1 MHLSL
6 AFEHQKDMKCEI
18 LLGDTWGG
26 GNQGCLPFTQTI
38 RVEILCINV
47 KLNEI
52 WRAGKTTSGISKSA
66 E

>member
-1 MHLSL
+1 MTAQPKHLSL

-26 GNQGCLPFTQTI
+26 GVGGGGGENQGCLPFTQTI
-38 RVEILCINV
+38 RVEILCINI

-52 WRAGKTTSGISKSA
+52 
-66 E
+66 

>member
-1 MHLSL
+1 MTAQPMHLSL

-26 GNQGCLPFTQTI
+26 GGGEKPGENQGCLPFTRTI
-38 RVEILCINV
+38 RVEILCINI

-52 WRAGKTTSGISKSA
+52 
-66 E
+66 

>member
-1 MHLSL
+1 MTAQPMHLSL

-26 GNQGCLPFTQTI
+26 GVGGGLGENQGCLPFTQTI
-38 RVEILCINV
+38 RVEILCINI

-52 WRAGKTTSGISKSA
+52 
-66 E
+66 

>member
-26 GNQGCLPFTQTI
+26 GGVKNQEKT
-38 RVEILCINV
+38 
-47 KLNEI
+47 
-52 WRAGKTTSGISKSA
+52 RAAYHLHEPSGWKSYA
-66 E
+66 